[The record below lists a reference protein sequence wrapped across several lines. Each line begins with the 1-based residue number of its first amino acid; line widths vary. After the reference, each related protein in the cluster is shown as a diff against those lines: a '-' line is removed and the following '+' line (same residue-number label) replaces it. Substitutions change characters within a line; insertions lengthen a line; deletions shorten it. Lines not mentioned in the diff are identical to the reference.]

1 MLTSGALS
9 NHKTE
14 HLQEKWP
21 LVTITVFMVSEH
33 SNLQVSILN
42 SDYIK
47 TAVLNIDLRCH
58 TFYIRECNTEDYK
71 DHCLIYIP

>member
-1 MLTSGALS
+1 MLTSGALY

-14 HLQEKWP
+14 HLQENWP
-21 LVTITVFMVSEH
+21 LVTIKVFTVSEH

-47 TAVLNIDLRCH
+47 IAVLNIDLRCH
-58 TFYIRECNTEDYK
+58 SFYIRNVTQKDYK